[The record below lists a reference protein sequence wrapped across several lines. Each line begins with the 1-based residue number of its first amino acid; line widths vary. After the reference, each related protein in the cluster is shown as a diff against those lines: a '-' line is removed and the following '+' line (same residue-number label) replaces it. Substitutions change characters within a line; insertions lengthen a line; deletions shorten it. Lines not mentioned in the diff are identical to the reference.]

1 MSYAISTA
9 VLVITIAVFF
19 ALARGSYRSFGV
31 AQTVVRV
38 LVAAPLL
45 LSAVALHFLHA
56 QLTASVIPPFFP
68 ARVSLAVFT
77 GICELAGGIGLFV
90 PRFRRAAAFWTAVML
105 VAIFP
110 ANVYFAGKVVA
121 GFPFPAV
128 PLRLAIQVVYIVLV
142 LLAGFGMPRSNDRA
156 G

>member
-1 MSYAISTA
+1 

-31 AQTVVRV
+31 TQTVVRV

-56 QLTASVIPPFFP
+56 QLTASIIPPFFP

-142 LLAGFGMPRSNDRA
+142 LLAGFGLPRSNDRA